1 MFANDR
7 KWSLLMRYSWSVYDD
22 VGFVYSHGRGAQQ
35 PLCSAC
41 VSSIRVTILL
51 YHLFSRCSNVTA
63 LQSIWFHLPLCAYH
77 KPQYVTSC
85 HQLNL
90 QLTDHINVTHI
101 EKLMS
106 RMVGSSSQHSHI
118 QTVIYRL
125 TGRRGG
131 TTDANFIKTIEIKKN
146 RHKLSTENWWKVNSL

>member
-90 QLTDHINVTHI
+90 QLTDHINVTELYAYWKADEPDGGKLLPAFPLPNGNLPVDRPSRRDHGCKLYKNHRNKKKPPQI
-101 EKLMS
+101 DDWKLMKS
-106 RMVGSSSQHSHI
+106 
-118 QTVIYRL
+118 
-125 TGRRGG
+125 
-131 TTDANFIKTIEIKKN
+131 
-146 RHKLSTENWWKVNSL
+146 